1 MTIKEIFN
9 EIANESSTIKKG
21 EIIAKYKDNELFV
34 KVLYMANSK
43 RVKFYIKQIP
53 EYEKRSTENSIFKD
67 RESDLFWA
75 LEQLERF
82 SSREKTGH
90 EAISYL
96 KFILETIE
104 ADSAYIIERVIEKD
118 CKIGYGTRNINK
130 IIPDLI
136 EKTGYMGCKPYTKE
150 GILKLLAKG
159 ECTSDEKMDGRYM
172 NAVIQGGELD
182 PESRQGEPTILEDNV
197 LFEELRSLPD
207 CVLNGELTMVG
218 YPRYISNGIISS
230 LISISEKRAEGKD
243 VTKELE
249 KFEKKHLPF
258 NEALRRIRYTAWD
271 MLTLDEYFTRKCKRP
286 YRVRKAKLIE
296 LLKGTDT
303 KAYQTITVVESR
315 IVKTL
320 KDVMDHFNEVVERGG
335 EGTVV
340 KSLDGLWVDSKPS
353 YQIKVKKE
361 MNLDLRIIGFNY
373 GTKGTKNE
381 FVISSLN
388 CQSEDGLLITS
399 PGGMDEDTMEYVTE
413 NQDKLLGTIEEMKCS
428 GLSKDSKGNYS
439 TLHPRHSK
447 FRDDKDVANTLQEC
461 IEIDEST
468 SLL

>member
-1 MTIKEIFN
+1 MITVKSIFD

-21 EIIAKYKDNELFV
+21 EIIAKYKDDSLFV
-34 KVLYMANSK
+34 KVLYLANSK

-53 EYEKRSTENSIFKD
+53 EYTP
-67 RESDLFWA
+67 SDGKVQYTLHWA
-75 LEQLERF
+75 LQSLEPIQN
-82 SSREKTGH
+82 RELTGH
-90 EAISYL
+90 AAIQHL
-96 KFILETIE
+96 RKILESVTDE
-104 ADSAYIIERVIEKD
+104 SAYIIERIIEKD
-118 CKIGYGTRNINK
+118 CKIGFGTRNINK

-150 GILKLLAKG
+150 GVLKLLAKG
-159 ECTSDEKMDGRYM
+159 PCFSEEKMDGRYM

-271 MLTLDEYFTRKCKRP
+271 MLTLDEYFNRKCKRP
-286 YRVRKAKLIE
+286 YKVRKALLIE
-296 LLKGTDT
+296 TLKGTDT
-303 KAYQTITVVESR
+303 KAYQTITVVDTR

-320 KDVMDHFNEVVERGG
+320 KDVMDHFNEVVARDG
-335 EGTVV
+335 EGTVI
-340 KSLDGLWVDSKPS
+340 KSMDGVWVDSKPS

-361 MNLDLRIIGFNY
+361 ITLDLRIIGFNY

-381 FVISSLN
+381 NVISSLN

-413 NQDKLLGTIEEMKCS
+413 NMDKLLGTIEEMKCS
-428 GLSKDSKGNYS
+428 GLSQDGKGNYS

-461 IEIDEST
+461 IEIDKSS